1 VKTSAT
7 LDEARAT
14 TTPRVAK
21 VSFFHRLDRRD
32 GSASFGSPKETLVEL
47 DAVEVERESPLRAAL
62 RI

>member
-1 VKTSAT
+1 
-7 LDEARAT
+7 
-14 TTPRVAK
+14 VAK